1 MRKAIVIVS
10 VILVLA
16 ICAGLLGTVSGGFK
30 NWDTGTWFKQ
40 KPVTPEEPEEPTNP
54 QEPTNPEEPATPAE
68 PDGTDSVKA
77 NYKIYNF
84 EVLDF
89 DGTGTEEPKYKI
101 IPASEFSLHS
111 AIGNTLLVT
120 INAVE
125 SAFKYVNMDGVHYW
139 SATGETPA
147 EDALENYIYI
157 DPESEATVV
166 VSVEPSFWTIEIN
179 KENKPELKTEV
190 LTITIDTPHRL
201 TSAYTRFYTLEEL
214 PLKAYI
220 NKNITVKYNENYLTL
235 KFMKYQNAYA
245 WGQTGN
251 PNIDNIFI
259 AYDPLMGYM
268 IVSSFEPAT
277 WGITIPIQ
285 K

>member
-10 VILVLA
+10 VILVLSL
-16 ICAGLLGTVSGGFK
+16 CTGLLGAVSGGFK

-40 KPVTPEEPEEPTNP
+40 KPVIPEEPE
-54 QEPTNPEEPATPAE
+54 EPTNPEEPATPAE

-84 EVLDF
+84 EVLDL
-89 DGTGTEEPKYKI
+89 DGTDTEEPKYKI

-111 AIGNTLLVT
+111 AIGNTLSVT

-125 SAFKYVNMDGVHYW
+125 YAFKYANIDGLHYW
-139 SATGETPA
+139 SVTGKEPT
-147 EDALENYIYI
+147 EYVLENYIYI

-166 VSVEPSFWTIEIN
+166 ASVEPSFWTIEIN

-190 LTITIDTPHRL
+190 LTITIDTPHGITL
-201 TSAYTRFYTLEEL
+201 AYTRLYTLEEL

-220 NKNITVKYNENYLTL
+220 NKNIFVKYNENYLTL
-235 KFMKYQNAYA
+235 KFMKYENAYA

-251 PNIDNIFI
+251 PHKDNIFI
-259 AYDPLMGYM
+259 AYDLLMGCM